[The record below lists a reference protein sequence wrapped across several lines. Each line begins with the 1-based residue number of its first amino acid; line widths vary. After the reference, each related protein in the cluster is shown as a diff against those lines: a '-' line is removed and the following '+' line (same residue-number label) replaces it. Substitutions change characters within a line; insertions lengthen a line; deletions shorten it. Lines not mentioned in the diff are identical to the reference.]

1 MRYLLV
7 VLVLAGCSA
16 MERIAQEDPPAEA
29 GPAQNAKK
37 IADARR
43 LCIKRYGYLPGSS
56 AFEKCMEDNAP
67 GLKDEVSKTVER
79 DEMIADAKAQCE
91 KAGYPK
97 NTDAYYECISNT
109 LENASRVTTQKK
121 LRR

>member
-1 MRYLLV
+1 MRYLLL
-7 VLVLAGCSA
+7 VLLLAGCSA
-16 MERIAQEDPPAEA
+16 MERIAQEEPPAEP
-29 GPAQNAKK
+29 GPAQNTKK

-43 LCIKRYGYLPGSS
+43 LCIKKYGYLPGSS
-56 AFEKCMEDNAP
+56 TFEKCMEENAP
-67 GLKDEVSKTVER
+67 GLKAEIEKTIEKE
-79 DEMIADAKAQCE
+79 EMIANARAQCE

-109 LENASRVTTQKK
+109 LENASRATTQKK